1 MTPIPLLCVFRCF
14 FLFFVLAVFPSK
26 TLNPSCGVNQL
37 LFTSVERVALGAD
50 FNGQIMV
57 RGRARLE
64 RAAATASHVNFFVS
78 RMDVSFHVRYLQL
91 SRVAT
96 PACPGTTRFSGA
108 AILRNYLV
116 WSK

>member
-1 MTPIPLLCVFRCF
+1 MFDTRV
-14 FLFFVLAVFPSK
+14 LFHAVF
-26 TLNPSCGVNQL
+26 LAELVNPTGGIKQL

-50 FNGQIMV
+50 FNGQIMG

-64 RAAATASHVNFFVS
+64 RATATASHVDFFVS